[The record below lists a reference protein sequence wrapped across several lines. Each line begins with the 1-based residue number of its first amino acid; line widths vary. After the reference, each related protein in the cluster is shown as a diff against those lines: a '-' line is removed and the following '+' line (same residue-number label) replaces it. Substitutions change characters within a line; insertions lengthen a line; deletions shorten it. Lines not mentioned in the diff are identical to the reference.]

1 MGILNLNI
9 IQYLFYFH
17 LNDIYLLNVI
27 GFASFYDMSLGCW
40 KCSHSVVFWK
50 CSHSVVFW
58 KCSHSVVFWN
68 CSHSVVFFVFIL
80 FHILSLPCQF
90 QLVFFSVNSYYDY
103 EIRVLIVDW
112 FYGFMVFSA
121 IFRNISV
128 ISLRSGLMV
137 EENGVPGENHRPA
150 ASYRQTLSH
159 NVVHLSR
166 SEQESN
172 PQHQWW
178 YAPIA

>member
-1 MGILNLNI
+1 
-9 IQYLFYFH
+9 
-17 LNDIYLLNVI
+17 
-27 GFASFYDMSLGCW
+27 
-40 KCSHSVVFWK
+40 VVFWK
-50 CSHSVVFW
+50 CSHSVIFW
-58 KCSHSVVFWN
+58 NCSHSVVFWK

-128 ISLRSGLMV
+128 ISWRSVLMV

-150 ASYRQTLSH
+150 ASHWQIYHIMLYTSPA
-159 NVVHLSR
+159 LSR
-166 SEQESN
+166 SRTHNISDDV
-172 PQHQWW
+172 HRLHR
-178 YAPIA
+178 

>member
-58 KCSHSVVFWN
+58 KCSHSVVFWKCSHSVVFWKCSHSVIFWN
-68 CSHSVVFFVFIL
+68 CSHSVVFWKCSHSVVFFVFIL

-128 ISLRSGLMV
+128 ISWRSVLMM
-137 EENGVPGENHRPA
+137 EENGVTGENHRPA
-150 ASYRQTLSH
+150 ASH
-159 NVVHLSR
+159 
-166 SEQESN
+166 
-172 PQHQWW
+172 
-178 YAPIA
+178 